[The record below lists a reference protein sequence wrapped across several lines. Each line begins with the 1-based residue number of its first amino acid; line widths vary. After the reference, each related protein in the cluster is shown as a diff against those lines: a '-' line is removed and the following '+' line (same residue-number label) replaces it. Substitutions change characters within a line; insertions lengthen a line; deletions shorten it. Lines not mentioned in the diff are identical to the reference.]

1 MSRRALGV
9 AVFVAAL
16 SVATAKGFAEPFRLR
31 AGMGGLADPGAATC
45 GYLNGL
51 YEGGPTGFRQML
63 LYWSEGY
70 LYGRTGKT
78 LDQLLATAPGAWTFD
93 SLTGRLVAF
102 CAANPEAGVPA
113 AAEDLARA
121 LQAVP

>member
-1 MSRRALGV
+1 MRAAALL
-9 AVFVAAL
+9 AAL
-16 SVATAKGFAEPFRLR
+16 SVATGAAAAEPFRLR

-70 LYGRTGKT
+70 LYGKTGKT
-78 LDQLLATAPGAWTFD
+78 LDQLLAGAPGSWTFD
-93 SLTGRLVAF
+93 SLTGRLVDF
-102 CAANPEAGVPA
+102 CVANPEAGIPA

-121 LQAVP
+121 LQAAP